1 MSLLVIFILVQNKNH
16 KIEIDLFSLP
26 NLCMSPNCVE
36 SKRTPLVLQNGSL
49 ITEYLP
55 NIAYFLTDF
64 YEKLYDDALE
74 ALTNQSKTL
83 SLTTASLLST
93 TSPTILSTPAIAN
106 TPPAIPKKSPPIVLK
121 ISTRKLEILSAI
133 KTQVA
138 ENQLCSA
145 LFLYLI
151 IACIEIHD
159 WTNLRVLLP
168 AVKYPE
174 ANSSWLEKWFLYH
187 LFNMLTDK
195 QNIEQFSQDWFVN
208 LIFAEF
214 LLVALEQKDSQLAID
229 SKQANLLSS
238 SNSLYEQIYKLVD
251 KVYPA
256 YLSSSSF
263 YSIIEHIKP
272 KRYVSRFLA
281 LLLEV

>member
-1 MSLLVIFILVQNKNH
+1 
-16 KIEIDLFSLP
+16 
-26 NLCMSPNCVE
+26 
-36 SKRTPLVLQNGSL
+36 
-49 ITEYLP
+49 
-55 NIAYFLTDF
+55 
-64 YEKLYDDALE
+64 
-74 ALTNQSKTL
+74 
-83 SLTTASLLST
+83 
-93 TSPTILSTPAIAN
+93 
-106 TPPAIPKKSPPIVLK
+106 
-121 ISTRKLEILSAI
+121 
-133 KTQVA
+133 
-138 ENQLCSA
+138 
-145 LFLYLI
+145 
-151 IACIEIHD
+151 
-159 WTNLRVLLP
+159 
-168 AVKYPE
+168 
-174 ANSSWLEKWFLYH
+174 
-187 LFNMLTDK
+187 MLTDK

-272 KRYVSRFLA
+272 KKYVSRFLA